1 MAYRKLQP
9 ECRPPNRSM
18 QDTATTSRLII
29 HNGATASFAVPV
41 WYAEMR
47 WPMRTKHH
55 SRPLHDHWG
64 WPDPKRPDQSCQHWD
79 FAHNVCGRGHKC
91 DTPHRNTGRR
101 VPQTPFGHAS
111 EVGSEF
117 CGPCGRMG
125 HCDDFLDLR
134 EFFPARFIEE
144 GYTHATVSFDRRPEG
159 LAWKAWIDP
168 DDDWIV
174 RSIFESQVDPA
185 IRRIQ
190 VCSFSLKV
198 HREQDAVPASAVT
211 TGGGN
216 SNISTLNDIVA
227 RGRIILLPNPWR
239 EGDSGLEDAIRRAEL
254 EADGGLE
261 DE

>member
-1 MAYRKLQP
+1 
-9 ECRPPNRSM
+9 
-18 QDTATTSRLII
+18 
-29 HNGATASFAVPV
+29 
-41 WYAEMR
+41 
-47 WPMRTKHH
+47 
-55 SRPLHDHWG
+55 
-64 WPDPKRPDQSCQHWD
+64 
-79 FAHNVCGRGHKC
+79 
-91 DTPHRNTGRR
+91 
-101 VPQTPFGHAS
+101 
-111 EVGSEF
+111 
-117 CGPCGRMG
+117 MG